1 MMPILGET
9 SPDLDVIR
17 PLPVKYEA
25 LGFLSYSRGRSESRA
40 GRTTGRPD
48 NVEMLLRCRR
58 ETRHRRQSGGGGKQL
73 TDEMSPREQR
83 QELGTTKGMG
93 TDSFLSDHFYF
104 ERIALMPTENIT
116 CI

>member
-1 MMPILGET
+1 MQKRDET
-9 SPDLDVIR
+9 QKAER
-17 PLPVKYEA
+17 
-25 LGFLSYSRGRSESRA
+25 
-40 GRTTGRPD
+40 
-48 NVEMLLRCRR
+48 
-58 ETRHRRQSGGGGKQL
+58 GGGGKQL